1 MKHAGTPVEPT
12 LDEIKTSTPGPTV
25 CAFFDLDGTIIAG
38 FSAAHLS
45 KQRLKNKEIS
55 LQEFLRT
62 INTGINAAMGKADF
76 EDLLQIGADAWAG
89 RNHNELM
96 AMGEILFNKKII
108 NLIYPEMRKIIKAH
122 QQQGHTVVL
131 SSSAT
136 AYQVEPIAR
145 FLSIEH
151 VLCNRFALQEGKLS
165 GELCKPVIWGEGKA
179 HAAQSFASERNVQLG
194 DCFFYADGDEDE
206 ALMHLV
212 GQPRPI
218 NPGKRLARVARSRG
232 WPVHRFVS
240 RKNNSAL
247 RSTAG
252 VLSVFPF
259 AAAGAG
265 LALLKRDKRAILNYA
280 SPRWIERMFKINGV
294 KLNVTGSDNLWA
306 QRPAVFIFNH
316 RNNYDAFMAA
326 RLIEKDFTGVG
337 KKELE
342 NHWLTGTIGK
352 LADVAFID
360 RADSKA
366 SVEALKPI
374 EELARKG
381 ISICLAPEGNR
392 VDTELVG
399 DFKKGAF
406 RMAMAAGIPV
416 VPIVFRNAEMIA
428 ARDAAVMSPGTVDVT
443 VLPPIA
449 VTDWTLDNLSERIEG
464 VRQLY
469 IDTLNNWP
477 QNGSA
482 ERKDRTES
490 K

>member
-1 MKHAGTPVEPT
+1 MIQTEQALAST
-12 LDEIKTSTPGPTV
+12 LRTIHTSQTGPSV

-62 INTGINAAMGKADF
+62 INTAINTAVGKADF
-76 EDLLQIGADAWAG
+76 EDLLQIGADAWKG
-89 RNHNELM
+89 RCHLDLM
-96 AMGEILFNKKII
+96 TMGELLFNKKII

-122 QQQGHTVVL
+122 QQQGHTVIL

-136 AYQVEPIAR
+136 CYQADPIAR
-145 FLSIEH
+145 FLGIEH
-151 VLCNRFALQEGKLS
+151 VLCNRFILDDDLLT
-165 GELCKPVIWGEGKA
+165 GELAKPLIWGKGKA
-179 HAAQSFASERNVQLG
+179 QAAQRFAEQHQSQLR

-212 GQPRPI
+212 GHPRPT
-218 NPGKRLARVARSRG
+218 NPGKQLSRVAKSRG
-232 WPVHRFVS
+232 WPIQRFVS
-240 RKNNSAL
+240 RKNNGAL

-252 VLSVFPF
+252 VMSVLPF
-259 AAAGAG
+259 AAIGVG
-265 LALLKRDKRAILNYA
+265 LGLLKRDKRAILNYA
-280 SPRWIERMFKINGV
+280 SPRWIDRMFKINGV
-294 KLNVTGSDNLWA
+294 KLNVVGRKHLWA

-326 RLIEKDFTGVG
+326 KLIEKDFTGVG

-342 NHWLTGTIGK
+342 DHWLTGTIGK

-399 DFKKGAF
+399 DFKKGGF

-428 ARDAAVMSPGTVDVT
+428 ARDAAVMSPGTVDVA
-443 VLPPIA
+443 VLPPIS
-449 VTDWTLDNLSERIEG
+449 VEDWTLDTLEQKINE
-464 VRQLY
+464 VRQQY
-469 IDTLNNWP
+469 IDTLTNWP
-477 QNGSA
+477 T
-482 ERKDRTES
+482 D
-490 K
+490 

>member
-1 MKHAGTPVEPT
+1 MIQTEQALAST
-12 LDEIKTSTPGPTV
+12 LRTIHTSRTGPSV

-62 INTGINAAMGKADF
+62 INTAINTAVGKADF
-76 EDLLQIGADAWAG
+76 EDLLQIGADAWKG
-89 RNHNELM
+89 RCHLDLM
-96 AMGEILFNKKII
+96 TMGELLFNKKII

-122 QQQGHTVVL
+122 QQQGHTVIL

-136 AYQVEPIAR
+136 CYQADPIAR
-145 FLSIEH
+145 FLGIEH
-151 VLCNRFALQEGKLS
+151 VLCNRFILDDDLLT
-165 GELCKPVIWGEGKA
+165 GELAKPLIWGKGKA
-179 HAAQSFASERNVQLG
+179 QAAQRFAEQHQSQLR

-212 GQPRPI
+212 GHPRPT
-218 NPGKRLARVARSRG
+218 NPGKQLSRVAKSRG
-232 WPVHRFVS
+232 WPIQRFVS
-240 RKNNSAL
+240 RKNNGAL

-252 VLSVFPF
+252 VMSVLPF
-259 AAAGAG
+259 AAIGVG
-265 LALLKRDKRAILNYA
+265 LGLLKRDKRAILNYA
-280 SPRWIERMFKINGV
+280 SPRWIDRMFKINGV
-294 KLNVTGSDNLWA
+294 KLNVVGRKHLWA

-326 RLIEKDFTGVG
+326 KLIEKDFTGVG

-342 NHWLTGTIGK
+342 DHWLTGTIGK

-399 DFKKGAF
+399 DFKKGGF

-428 ARDAAVMSPGTVDVT
+428 ARDAAVMSPGTVDVA
-443 VLPPIA
+443 VLPPIS
-449 VTDWTLDNLSERIEG
+449 VEDWTLDTLEQKINE
-464 VRQLY
+464 VRQQY
-469 IDTLNNWP
+469 IDTLTNWP
-477 QNGSA
+477 T
-482 ERKDRTES
+482 D
-490 K
+490 